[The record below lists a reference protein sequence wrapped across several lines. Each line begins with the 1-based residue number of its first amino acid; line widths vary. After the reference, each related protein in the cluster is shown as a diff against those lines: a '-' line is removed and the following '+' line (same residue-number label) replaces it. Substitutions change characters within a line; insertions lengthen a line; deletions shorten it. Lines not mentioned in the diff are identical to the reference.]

1 MLPREKFSKRNISA
15 LTDAELIAIILSTG
29 IKGRDFMQLSS
40 DVVRKIKNIELVED
54 IYPTITQLKGV
65 GQVKAMKIV
74 AGIELGKRFFGKP
87 DVQKVRIVNSQQA
100 YEYVKKIAK
109 FKQEHLVAVYL
120 NARYEVLLK
129 RTISIGSVDSV
140 SVSPRDIII
149 PGLECNAAFVFIA
162 HNHPSEGAI
171 PSGAD
176 VEFTKKLKKAVDIVG
191 LKLLDHIVVVKD
203 DWKSVDI
210 K

>member
-15 LTDAELIAIILSTG
+15 LTDTELIAIIVSTG
-29 IKGRDFMQLSS
+29 IKGRDFMQLSA
-40 DVVRKIKNIELVED
+40 DVVRKIKNVELVED

-74 AGIELGKRFFGKP
+74 AGIELGKRLFGKT
-87 DVQKVRIVNSQQA
+87 DGRKVRIVNSQQA
-100 YEYVKKIAK
+100 YEYVKGISR

-129 RTISIGSVDSV
+129 RTVSIGSLSGV
-140 SVSPRDIII
+140 SISPRDIII

-162 HNHPSEGAI
+162 HNHPSGDES
-171 PSGAD
+171 PSKED
-176 VEFTKKLKKAVDIVG
+176 IELTSFLRSSLKIVD
-191 LKLLDHIVVVKD
+191 LELLDHLVIVSSGWRAVEG
-203 DWKSVDI
+203 
-210 K
+210 